1 MRGGRRRVRKLL
13 ESFTNRLIGF
23 LKQGITPEKLAL
35 TLALG
40 AALGTVPML
49 GTTTI
54 LCTVAAFAFGLNLA
68 AIQLINGIV
77 YPLQLILIIPF
88 LRAGA
93 WLFRTRDFTFTL
105 SQIFGLVHSGVWHA
119 ITTLW
124 TATVHALA
132 VWFIAAGMSSTIL
145 YFALRVILKRLWRET
160 RSSDV
165 APRLAS
171 ESR

>member
-1 MRGGRRRVRKLL
+1 LVSVVRKILK
-13 ESFTNRLIGF
+13 SFTDRLIGF

-35 TLALG
+35 TIAIGAL
-40 AALGTVPML
+40 LGTIPML

-54 LCTVAAFAFGLNLA
+54 LCTIAAFALGLNLA

-93 WLFRTRDFTFTL
+93 WVFRSSDFTFTL
-105 SQIFGLVHSGVWHA
+105 SQLFGLIHTGVWHA

-132 VWFIAAGMSSTIL
+132 VWLLAAGLSSIIL
-145 YFALRVILKRLWRET
+145 YFVFRVILKRLWRET
-160 RSSDV
+160 RHAEPS
-165 APRLAS
+165 LA
-171 ESR
+171 EK

>member
-1 MRGGRRRVRKLL
+1 MRKILK
-13 ESFTNRLIGF
+13 SFTDRLIGF

-35 TLALG
+35 TIAIGAL
-40 AALGTVPML
+40 LGTIPML

-54 LCTVAAFAFGLNLA
+54 LCTIAAFALGLNLA

-93 WLFRTRDFTFTL
+93 WVFRSSDFTFTL
-105 SQIFGLVHSGVWHA
+105 SQLFGLIHTGVWHA

-132 VWFIAAGMSSTIL
+132 VWLLAAGLSSIIL
-145 YFALRVILKRLWRET
+145 YFVFRVILKRLWRET
-160 RSSDV
+160 RHAEPS
-165 APRLAS
+165 LA
-171 ESR
+171 EK

>member
-1 MRGGRRRVRKLL
+1 MRTILK
-13 ESFTNRLIGF
+13 SFTDRLIGF

-35 TLALG
+35 TIAVGAL
-40 AALGTVPML
+40 LGTIPML
-49 GTTTI
+49 GATTI
-54 LCTVAAFAFGLNLA
+54 LCTIAAFAFGLNLA

-93 WLFRTRDFTFTL
+93 WFFRARDFTFTL
-105 SQIFGLVHSGVWHA
+105 SQIFGLIHSGVWHA

-132 VWFIAAGMSSTIL
+132 VWLLAAGLTSIIL
-145 YFALRVILKRLWRET
+145 YFVFRVILKRLWRET
-160 RSSDV
+160 RHAD
-165 APRLAS
+165 ALA
-171 ESR
+171 ES

>member
-1 MRGGRRRVRKLL
+1 VRKILK
-13 ESFTNRLIGF
+13 SFTDRLIGF

-35 TLALG
+35 TIAIGAL
-40 AALGTVPML
+40 LGTIPML

-54 LCTVAAFAFGLNLA
+54 LCTIAAFALGLNLA

-93 WLFRTRDFTFTL
+93 WVFRSSDFTFTL
-105 SQIFGLVHSGVWHA
+105 SQLFGLIHTGVWHA

-132 VWFIAAGMSSTIL
+132 VWLLAAGLSSIIL
-145 YFALRVILKRLWRET
+145 YFVFRVILKRLWRET
-160 RSSDV
+160 RHAEPS
-165 APRLAS
+165 LA
-171 ESR
+171 EK

>member
-1 MRGGRRRVRKLL
+1 LVLSRVRKIL

-54 LCTVAAFAFGLNLA
+54 LCTIAAFAFGLNLA

-105 SQIFGLVHSGVWHA
+105 SQIFGLVHTGVWHA

-132 VWFIAAGMSSTIL
+132 VWLIAAGLSSTIL
-145 YFALRVILKRLWRET
+145 YFALRVILKRLWRES
-160 RSSDV
+160 RRADV
-165 APRLAS
+165 DAALA
-171 ESR
+171 ES

>member
-1 MRGGRRRVRKLL
+1 VRTILK
-13 ESFTNRLIGF
+13 SFIDRLIGF

-35 TLALG
+35 TIAVGAL
-40 AALGTVPML
+40 LGTTPML

-54 LCTVAAFAFGLNLA
+54 LCTIAAFAFGLNLA

-93 WLFRTRDFTFTL
+93 WAFRSSDFTFTL
-105 SQIFGLVHSGVWHA
+105 SQIFGLIHTGVWHA

-124 TATVHALA
+124 IATVHALA
-132 VWFIAAGMSSTIL
+132 VWLLAAGLSSIIL
-145 YFALRVILKRLWRET
+145 YFVFRVILKRLWRET
-160 RSSDV
+160 RRAD
-165 APRLAS
+165 AALARA
-171 ESR
+171 ESL